1 MKPEKKEN
9 VIFSYLALISLGIL
23 VVTLVLLSYLDNKNT
38 NIIVD
43 EEPKETPKANI
54 LTEEEVQAELD
65 LLSNRG
71 TSPTK
76 MIEYGSDESENEAR
90 TDTVSSST
98 LDGEGSVTLINSANS
113 VSGEASSKNSG
124 EASSSYVPIYS
135 VSTSEETDTVVS
147 YSGTIF
153 KIQEDI
159 VVIVSNNELI
169 KAKID
174 TDTKITIN
182 GKNIDSSS
190 LKSAQNV
197 YVEGFGNP
205 TTKELNA
212 KTLTV
217 LGETKVIPL

>member
-205 TTKELNA
+205 ATKELNA